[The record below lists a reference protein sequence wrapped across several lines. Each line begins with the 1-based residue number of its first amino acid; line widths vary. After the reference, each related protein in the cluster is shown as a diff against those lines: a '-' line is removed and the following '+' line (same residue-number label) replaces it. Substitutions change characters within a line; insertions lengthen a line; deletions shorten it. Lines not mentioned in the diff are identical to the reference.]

1 MHRRRIATAL
11 VAAAAATT
19 LVGSSCSAGEDEAR
33 DLGAPTAR
41 ESDPPEYFFSLS
53 AGSGSTEPVPDDG
66 RATATVV
73 LSDVAPVT
81 VAITERP
88 RRQSSQLSTTDF
100 VDGWNETFGD
110 DPPNA
115 SIGVLGADGH
125 QHEAAVE
132 IVSASNAAD
141 DEVDLE
147 VLTLSGDL
155 PSSFS
160 DATIVIDD
168 ADDADDADGAVRL
181 NLVNESNDAN
191 NAQIV
196 VAQQNQA
203 EGFSGSLTVAWKV
216 VSNLGEGDN
225 QPFTFPE
232 ALEVSVSDA
241 YGNATPKLQASPGD
255 AFVARTT
262 PSGIQLTRTGSSGSG
277 PITVTNSLEAGTI
290 DVDVYRADQLLGTR
304 TAVTLEQSAE
314 FEFDDT
320 LIIGVV
326 SQVEQGEV
334 MNSAIVQQL
343 SGELDLSGIT
353 SADIVLTGGG
363 PGKDSTAFTFELEDV
378 EE

>member
-33 DLGAPTAR
+33 DLGVPTAR
-41 ESDPPEYFFSLS
+41 ESAPPEYFFSLS
-53 AGSGSTEPVPDDG
+53 AGSGSSGTAPDEG
-66 RATATVV
+66 RAIATVV

-100 VDGWNETFGD
+100 VDSWNETFGD

-132 IVSASNAAD
+132 IVSARNAAD

-155 PSSFS
+155 PASFR
-160 DATIVIDD
+160 DATLVIDD
-168 ADDADDADGAVRL
+168 ADDAGGAIEL
-181 NLVNESNDAN
+181 NLVNESKDAN

-203 EGFSGSLTVAWKV
+203 EGVSGSLAVAWKV

-232 ALEVSVSDA
+232 ALEVGVSDA
-241 YGNATPKLQASPGD
+241 YGNDTPKLQASPGD

-262 PSGIQLTRTGSSGSG
+262 PSGIQLTRTGSSGTG

-290 DVDVYRADQLLGTR
+290 DVDIDRAGQLLGTR
-304 TAVTLEQSAE
+304 TSVAPQESAE
-314 FEFDDT
+314 FQFDDT

-363 PGKDSTAFTFELEDV
+363 PGKDSTALTFELDDV